1 MPTTTTQEFLLTVRD
16 VAELLSMSVRE
27 VWRLE
32 SEGRIPKAIRMSR
45 KTVRWKG
52 TQIEAYL
59 SSLQPASA

>member
-1 MPTTTTQEFLLTVRD
+1 MSTRTTKEFLLTVRV
-16 VAELLSMSVRE
+16 VAELLSISVRE

-52 TQIEAYL
+52 TEIETYL
-59 SSLQPASA
+59 HGLTAKAN